1 MDDQFSLGG
10 QVALVT
16 GSSRGL
22 GRSMAHA
29 MAGAGAHVVVNG
41 RNRAALGAV
50 AKAMRDDDLAVSAA
64 PFDVSDETAVKT
76 AIAGIVGDLGRLD
89 ILVNNAGI
97 TFRKPYPEMET
108 ADWRHVLDV
117 NLTAGFRLAQ
127 EAVKPMMAR
136 GDGRIIN
143 IASVTSFI
151 ARPGISAY
159 VAAKH
164 ALAGLTKALAVEF
177 APHGITCNA
186 IAPGYFVTDATA
198 ALASNPEFDA
208 MLRRRTPLGR
218 WGEPDELGGAA
229 IFLASRA
236 ASFVTGHVLTVDG
249 GLTIAV

>member
-1 MDDQFSLGG
+1 MDDPFSLDG

-22 GRSMAHA
+22 GRAIAHA
-29 MAGAGAHVVVNG
+29 LARAGAHVVVNG
-41 RNRAALGAV
+41 RDAAALGAV
-50 AKAMRDDDLAVSAA
+50 AKAIRDDDLAVSAA
-64 PFDVSDETAVKT
+64 PFDVRDEIAVKA
-76 AIAGIVGDLGRLD
+76 AIGGIVDDLGRLD

-108 ADWRHVLDV
+108 ADWQHVFDI
-117 NLTAGFRLAQ
+117 NLTACFRLAQ

-136 GDGRIIN
+136 RHGRIIN
-143 IASVTSFI
+143 TASITSFI
-151 ARPGISAY
+151 ARPGIAAY
-159 VAAKH
+159 VAVKH

-186 IAPGYFVTDATA
+186 LAPGYFVTDATA

-249 GLTIAV
+249 GLTIAL

>member
-1 MDDQFSLGG
+1 MDDPFSLGG

-22 GRSMAHA
+22 GRSIARA
-29 MAGAGAHVVVNG
+29 LAGAGAHVVVNG
-41 RNRAALGAV
+41 RDGAALGAV
-50 AKAMRDDDLAVSAA
+50 VKAIRDDDLAVSAV
-64 PFDVSDETAVKT
+64 PFDVGDETAVKA
-76 AIAGIVGDLGRLD
+76 AIAGIVGDFGRLD

-97 TFRKPYPEMET
+97 TFRKPYAEMET
-108 ADWRHVLDV
+108 SDWQHVLDI

-127 EAVKPMMAR
+127 EAVKPMMAH
-136 GDGRIIN
+136 GYGRIIN

-151 ARPGISAY
+151 ARPGIAAY

-198 ALASNPEFDA
+198 VLARNPEFDV

-249 GLTIAV
+249 GLTIAL